1 MSASPPIRDGAR
13 SEDAIAI
20 GAALVALLLWA
31 SAFVA
36 IRFVDR
42 QLAPGALALGRLV
55 VGSFG
60 LGIFVLIR
68 REPLPP
74 IHVIGR
80 IALCGLLWF
89 GIYNVVLNEAELRV
103 DAGTAAILVNT
114 GPIMIAILAGV
125 LLGEGLPRRLLLGC
139 LVSFAGAALIGAAVS
154 GKSPQGGWGAVLCI
168 IAAAAYAGGV
178 IAQKPTLRSASALT
192 VTWLACTVGAVSCLP
207 YAPEL
212 VHQLAH
218 ARGTTLGWVVY
229 LGAAP
234 TAIGFVC
241 WAYALSRTTAGRMG
255 STTYLVPPLAVL
267 LGWVLLGEVPP
278 LLALPGGLA
287 CLAGVTISRG
297 RPVKSP
303 PDRDRAGRSGGGGG
317 RQRGVC
323 ARRSVALLATRYL
336 TRTRAV
342 ASTAESP
349 QSDSE

>member
-1 MSASPPIRDGAR
+1 MSASPQVRDIAR
-13 SEDAIAI
+13 REDLVAV
-20 GAALVALLLWA
+20 GAALLAVVLWA

-42 QLAPGALALGRLV
+42 RLAPGALALGRLV

-60 LGIFVLIR
+60 LGMLVLIR

-74 IHVIGR
+74 VRVVGR

-103 DAGTAAILVNT
+103 DAGTAAMLVNT

-125 LLGEGLPRRLLLGC
+125 LLGEGLPPRLLTGC

-154 GKSPQGGWGAVLCI
+154 GKGTRGGWGAALCI
-168 IAAAAYAGGV
+168 VAAAAYAGGV
-178 IAQKPTLRSASALT
+178 VAQKPTLRSASALT

-212 VHQLAH
+212 VHQIAH
-218 ARGTTLGWVVY
+218 AREATIGWVIY
-229 LGAAP
+229 LGVAP

-267 LGWVLLGEVPP
+267 LAWALLGEVPP

-287 CLAGVTISRG
+287 CLAGVAISRTSPVERRG
-297 RPVKSP
+297 EAPTPTERRPYAP
-303 PDRDRAGRSGGGGG
+303 A
-317 RQRGVC
+317 
-323 ARRSVALLATRYL
+323 L
-336 TRTRAV
+336 TRSR
-342 ASTAESP
+342 
-349 QSDSE
+349 D